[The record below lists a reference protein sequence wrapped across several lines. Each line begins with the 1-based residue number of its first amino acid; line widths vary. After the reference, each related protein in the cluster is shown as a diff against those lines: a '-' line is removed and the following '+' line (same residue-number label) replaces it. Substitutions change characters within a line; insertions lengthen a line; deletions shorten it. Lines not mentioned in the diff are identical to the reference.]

1 MAARRHQVENL
12 VLRGTVFYWRPRI
25 PVGFAAVRNPARLSF
40 SLRLSDRKKA
50 SLMARRLNALLHEI
64 EVRPAARM
72 STKEQLT
79 KIFALEIEAMH
90 DEIEGLD
97 RAAKHVGTL
106 RDAVHREADR
116 QVGWAY
122 RLLEARGLGEKL
134 SFEPGGEGRKA
145 LLEVGVDPDDIP
157 FIAATYVAEREGA
170 RRGPFLADVLRRMAQ
185 VGLDDTTLNR
195 DAATEQI
202 HKARAEALLGS
213 AARSR
218 AIRLGELQEEPVRPP
233 RVEAAE
239 VPIAKP
245 SLLWEADPVP
255 LANTDEKGAT
265 EPETGRTT
273 SGQTQNERLDEL
285 RTDIVA
291 VAPTASPSTKRGQPR
306 NLPLSEFDAQLDE
319 LIANH
324 QDDWEPDTA
333 SDVRVLVGIFR
344 GILEEHDVTHSGE
357 ITQEHVAALRQH
369 FNHILPTYGRS
380 PRLLA
385 MSPKELREESKRRA
399 EEAQKNDRP
408 AIRLGLRPA
417 TIRRHL
423 GNLDHFL
430 KHLRSSHFA
439 VPTWTFEGLRP
450 KKPAKGEVRLQQVKP
465 APDEIRPI
473 YDLPIF
479 TGRLSDEDPEEPGDI
494 TAHCGLYFLPMLYTY
509 LGSRRNEFAGLAPN
523 DIVLRDGNWAIQ
535 IQANELRR
543 IKNAQSNR
551 LLPVPGEL
559 LRLNFIDYV
568 ERIKALGYKQLFP
581 ELFSPYL
588 EKNDPGDRF
597 YKEFVPIAQRSPLL
611 ANGLWKRPIHALRH
625 GFADTLKNAGVSEGV
640 IEDLSGR
647 LGTTETASRYTNPSG
662 LSLLRLIISRYPV
675 ITGHLEPKPIRLLPW
690 VEKKL
695 PPPWAG
701 KSNGD
706 RFGNKRGRRP
716 RKNAQATAGRSAG
729 K

>member
-25 PVGFAAVRNPARLSF
+25 PVGFAAVGNSARLSL

-72 STKEQLT
+72 STKEQLS

-97 RAAKHVGTL
+97 RAAKHVGTS
-106 RDAVHREADR
+106 RDPLHREAER

-122 RLLEARGLGEKL
+122 RLLQAYGTGEKL
-134 SFEPGGEGRKA
+134 SFEPGGEGRRA
-145 LLEVGVDPDDIP
+145 LLEAEVDPDDIP
-157 FIAATYVAEREGA
+157 FIAATYVAERDGA

-195 DAATEQI
+195 DAAMEQI

-218 AIRLGELQEEPVRPP
+218 AIRLGEPQEEPVRPP

-245 SLLWEADPVP
+245 SLLWEADLP
-255 LANTDEKGAT
+255 LPASTGKKGAT
-265 EPETGRTT
+265 ESETGRTT

-285 RTDIVA
+285 QTDVVA
-291 VAPTASPSTKRGQPR
+291 AAPIPPPSNTRGQPK
-306 NLPLSEFDAQLDE
+306 NLPLSEFDAQLDK

-333 SDVRVLVGIFR
+333 SDVRVLVGIFK

-369 FNHILPTYGRS
+369 FNHILPNYGRS
-380 PRLLA
+380 PHLRA

-399 EEAQKNDRP
+399 EEAQKNDQ
-408 AIRLGLRPA
+408 AVIRLGLRPA

-450 KKPAKGEVRLQQVKP
+450 KKPAKGDVRLQQVKP
-465 APDEIRPI
+465 GPADVRPI
-473 YDLPIF
+473 FDLPIF
-479 TGRLSDEDPEEPGDI
+479 TGRLNDEQPELPGNL
-494 TAHCGLYFLPMLYTY
+494 TVHCGLYFLPMLYTY
-509 LGSRRNEFAGLAPN
+509 LGPRRNEFAGLGPD
-523 DIVLRDGNWAIQ
+523 DIVLKEGTWAIQ
-535 IQANELRR
+535 IRANKLRR
-543 IKNAQSNR
+543 IKNAQSHR
-551 LLPVPGEL
+551 LLPVPEEL

-568 ERIKALGYKQLFP
+568 ERIKALGHTQLFP

-597 YKEFVPIAQRSPLL
+597 YKEFVPIAQQSPLL
-611 ANGLWKRPIHALRH
+611 EKGLWRRPIHALRH

-647 LGTTETASRYTNPSG
+647 LGTTETATRYTNPSG
-662 LSLLRLIISRYPV
+662 LSLLRVIISRYPA
-675 ITGHLEPKPIRLLPW
+675 ITEHLEAKPIRLLPW

-716 RKNAQATAGRSAG
+716 RKDMPATSGQSTG

>member
-25 PVGFAAVRNPARLSF
+25 PAGFAAVRNPARLSL

-90 DEIEGLD
+90 AEIEGLD
-97 RAAKHVGTL
+97 RAAKHAGTL
-106 RDAVHREADR
+106 RDPVHREADR

-122 RLLEARGLGEKL
+122 RLLEAYGVAERL
-134 SFEPGGEGRKA
+134 SFEPGCEGREV
-145 LLEVGVDPDDIP
+145 LLEAGVDPDDIP
-157 FIAATYVAEREGA
+157 FIASTYVAEREGA
-170 RRGPFLADVLRRMAQ
+170 RRGPFLADVLRRMTQ
-185 VGLDDTTLNR
+185 VGLDDTALNR
-195 DAATEQI
+195 DAATEEI

-218 AIRLGELQEEPVRPP
+218 TIRLGGRQEEPARPR

-239 VPIAKP
+239 VSAPTPA
-245 SLLWEADPVP
+245 PVRQAHP
-255 LANTDEKGAT
+255 ETSATNDAT
-265 EPETGRTT
+265 EAPPP
-273 SGQTQNERLDEL
+273 QNDSVQAPDERRDEL
-285 RTDIVA
+285 Q
-291 VAPTASPSTKRGQPR
+291 TASLATVPASNGRGQPK
-306 NLPLSEFDAQLDE
+306 NLPLGEFDAQLDK

-344 GILEEHDVTHSGE
+344 GILEEHGVTHSGE

-385 MSPKELREESKRRA
+385 MSPKELREESRRRA
-399 EEAQKNDRP
+399 EEALEKGQP

-450 KKPAKGEVRLQQVKP
+450 RKPAKGDVRLQQVKP
-465 APDEIRPI
+465 GPADVRPI
-473 YDLPIF
+473 FDLPIF
-479 TGRLSDEDPEEPGDI
+479 TGRLSDEQPELPGNL
-494 TAHCGLYFLPMLYTY
+494 TVHCGLYFLPMLYTY
-509 LGSRRNEFAGLAPN
+509 LGPRRNEFAGLAPH
-523 DIVLRDGNWAIQ
+523 DVVLKEGTWAIQ
-535 IQANELRR
+535 IQANRLRR
-543 IKNAQSNR
+543 IKNAQSHR
-551 LLPVPGEL
+551 LLPLPEEL

-568 ERIKALGYKQLFP
+568 ERIKALGHKQLFP

-647 LGTTETASRYTNPSG
+647 LGTTETATRYTNPSG

-675 ITGHLEPKPIRLLPW
+675 ITEHLEPKPIRLLPW

-706 RFGNKRGRRP
+706 RFGGKRGRRP
-716 RKNAQATAGRSAG
+716 KKKPVKGGSKAG